1 MSTPYL
7 GEIRLASF
15 SFAPKNWA
23 MCDGQFLPINQN
35 QALFSLLGTTYGGN
49 GQTNFR
55 LPDLR
60 GRVPV
65 GFANDFPQG
74 QAGGEYDHTLTASE
88 LGAHT
93 HQAAVAV
100 VPNTATPTGSQL
112 AQPGKAA
119 YAAAPTATMAPIAV
133 SQVGGGLAHTNTAP
147 YLTVNFLIALVG
159 IFPTP
164 N

>member
-15 SFAPKNWA
+15 PFAPKNWA

-65 GFANDFPQG
+65 GFANEFALG
-74 QAGGEYDHTLTASE
+74 QEGGEYDHTLIASE
-88 LGAHT
+88 LAAHT
-93 HQAAVAV
+93 HLAAVAA
-100 VPNTATPTGSQL
+100 VPNTTAPTGAQL

-119 YAAAPTATMAPIAV
+119 FAPAPSATMAPIAV
-133 SQVGGGLAHTNTAP
+133 SQVGGGQAHTNTAP
-147 YLTVNFLIALVG
+147 YLTINFLIALVG